1 MPAIVLQG
9 NAEITT
15 GSSSNPGSH
24 PIFNYPITGPYAL
37 TISGKSPNTTNLNV
51 ANNFGHLILAT
62 QYGTLFTVNANAA
75 GSLGGDVTVTADYNT
90 GGKGANLVFA
100 AANAMSDTATLTLYG
115 NTGSLVTVNA
125 NDTIGGLKL
134 NGVKQ
139 LPGTYNSGNSTW
151 ITGTGT
157 LTVAG
162 ETMAYWN
169 PSGGPSGTWDD
180 SNIWNTQ
187 AISRVPTTHG
197 PRDKSPRSM
206 PQAPTASR
214 STASKEIG
222 GLMVTNG
229 TVTLSDGG
237 LSLSSDA
244 PVNVASGASLAI
256 NTVIEQNSLG
266 LGLHKSGAGTLNL
279 LGENTFTGPV
289 AIGAGTLSIATIDN
303 AGAPSA
309 LGQYLDAGPGGLILA
324 GGTLRYTGG
333 STTVNRG
340 FTFTGNSPIDINNA
354 GSSLTL
360 ADVETAGPGTLTVTG
375 GAGSSLGLGNIK
387 IVQSNNLTLNPT
399 NVTMNVASV
408 EGYSNYPLNAT
419 ITLGGSSTGNV
430 VTGSISA
437 SVYPGS
443 AYQQG
448 TAVVKT
454 GTGDWRLAGAFAAG
468 AVANNNVI
476 VNEGT
481 LILAGNNSYTGN
493 TLINNLSKLVLD
505 FATTNT
511 SKIGG
516 GLLLSGG
523 TLEMKGGS
531 HLEVVGSSTLNAGPT
546 SFITRNG
553 GTAKLRMNAVT
564 RNSGGT
570 ISFLDGTVADTDRT
584 NTNGILGGYATI
596 GGDWAVNSTN
606 GADGPITALSTYDA
620 LPNSGGSATANYL
633 LNGAGTLTGSLAA
646 NSLKIANSDVNQ
658 VFDLGSNTLTVTTT
672 SSTALGGV
680 LYAGGG
686 NNTYTINGTGGL
698 LASSTTG
705 ELVIHSHVGT
715 LTVNAPVVTSGAT
728 AGLLTKSGNGSLI
741 LGGTNVYTGATR
753 VGERQALRQRQP
765 VQCERHSDRRSR
777 CHARRLGHRRPQ
789 RHHRQ
794 WRQTRVQPRHSA
806 ASHVP
811 LTRSSSRT
819 MAFSGSSVL
828 TITAGADAAPGLYTL
843 ITGGNNI
850 TGSAPATVI
859 LPTGWT
865 ADPPVISTN
874 QLLINITN
882 VVAPPANAAPVW
894 TNDTV
899 NKSNATED
907 AVYSGTLA
915 NDASDSNNDVLTFL
929 KVSGPSWLDI
939 ATNGTLSGTP
949 TNSDVGAN
957 TFTVSV
963 ADGIAPAVQ
972 ATLNITVTNT
982 NDAPVWNSNPLIG
995 PDATEDATYSQ
1006 NLATEASDG
1015 DAGSVLTFS
1024 KVSGPSW
1031 LSVAT
1036 NGTIS
1041 GTPSN
1046 ADVGT
1051 NAFIV
1056 SVTDG
1061 LTPPVETTLQIT
1073 VLNTNDLP
1081 FWTSNPITGGT
1092 IVRDLPYSGSL
1103 AGIAADVDPGASL
1116 TFSKLSGPAWLTVAP
1131 GGALSGM
1138 PDISNIGV
1146 NNFTVA
1152 VSDGIAS
1159 PVSAAFVINVINSNF
1174 APVAQAQSVS
1184 TDEDTAL
1191 PVTLTGT
1198 DGDDNPLTYSIVT
1211 QPANGTLSG
1220 TAPNLTYTPN
1230 ANYNGSDSFT
1240 FKVNDGVVDS
1250 TIATISITINP
1261 INDDPVFTTNPIV
1274 LAARHGKRC
1283 LHRPNPRRQG
1293 DRHRCGRHADLLEN
1307 QWPVMAHRRFRRC
1320 DHRHPAS
1327 RHRRVELLHRP
1338 RHRQRIRHR
1347 GRHSGNHHQHQR
1359 PHMGCQH
1366 FCKRPDQR
1374 RRRLAR

>member
-1 MPAIVLQG
+1 MIISAGKQVLANLASTAIYSGNLTLAGGAHLQAGIGVNNVSVYNCLGTPGTTTISMADGSRISFRDNNSVIMPAIVLQG

-62 QYGTLFTVNANAA
+62 QYGTLFTVNANAP
-75 GSLGGDVTVTADYNT
+75 GSLSGDVTVTADYNT

-125 NDTIGGLKL
+125 NDTIGDLKL

-187 AISRVPTTHG
+187 ADLAGSDNAWTPGQIATFNAAGTYGVTLDG
-197 PRDKSPRSM
+197 
-206 PQAPTASR
+206 
-214 STASKEIG
+214 SKEIG

-266 LGLHKSGAGTLNL
+266 LSLHKSGEGTLNL

-340 FTFTGNSPIDINNA
+340 FTFTGNSAIDVNNA

-360 ADVETAGPGTLTVTG
+360 ADVETAGPGTLAVTG
-375 GAGSSLGLGNIK
+375 GAGSSLGLGNIR

-399 NVTMNVASV
+399 TVTMNVASV

-443 AYQQG
+443 PYQQG

-606 GADGPITALSTYDA
+606 GADGAIT
-620 LPNSGGSATANYL
+620 
-633 LNGAGTLTGSLAA
+633 
-646 NSLKIANSDVNQ
+646 
-658 VFDLGSNTLTVTTT
+658 
-672 SSTALGGV
+672 
-680 LYAGGG
+680 
-686 NNTYTINGTGGL
+686 
-698 LASSTTG
+698 
-705 ELVIHSHVGT
+705 
-715 LTVNAPVVTSGAT
+715 
-728 AGLLTKSGNGSLI
+728 
-741 LGGTNVYTGATR
+741 R
-753 VGERQALRQRQP
+753 
-765 VQCERHSDRRSR
+765 
-777 CHARRLGHRRPQ
+777 
-789 RHHRQ
+789 
-794 WRQTRVQPRHSA
+794 
-806 ASHVP
+806 
-811 LTRSSSRT
+811 
-819 MAFSGSSVL
+819 
-828 TITAGADAAPGLYTL
+828 
-843 ITGGNNI
+843 
-850 TGSAPATVI
+850 
-859 LPTGWT
+859 
-865 ADPPVISTN
+865 
-874 QLLINITN
+874 
-882 VVAPPANAAPVW
+882 
-894 TNDTV
+894 
-899 NKSNATED
+899 
-907 AVYSGTLA
+907 
-915 NDASDSNNDVLTFL
+915 
-929 KVSGPSWLDI
+929 
-939 ATNGTLSGTP
+939 
-949 TNSDVGAN
+949 
-957 TFTVSV
+957 
-963 ADGIAPAVQ
+963 
-972 ATLNITVTNT
+972 
-982 NDAPVWNSNPLIG
+982 
-995 PDATEDATYSQ
+995 
-1006 NLATEASDG
+1006 
-1015 DAGSVLTFS
+1015 
-1024 KVSGPSW
+1024 
-1031 LSVAT
+1031 
-1036 NGTIS
+1036 
-1041 GTPSN
+1041 
-1046 ADVGT
+1046 
-1051 NAFIV
+1051 
-1056 SVTDG
+1056 
-1061 LTPPVETTLQIT
+1061 
-1073 VLNTNDLP
+1073 
-1081 FWTSNPITGGT
+1081 
-1092 IVRDLPYSGSL
+1092 
-1103 AGIAADVDPGASL
+1103 
-1116 TFSKLSGPAWLTVAP
+1116 
-1131 GGALSGM
+1131 
-1138 PDISNIGV
+1138 
-1146 NNFTVA
+1146 
-1152 VSDGIAS
+1152 
-1159 PVSAAFVINVINSNF
+1159 
-1174 APVAQAQSVS
+1174 
-1184 TDEDTAL
+1184 
-1191 PVTLTGT
+1191 
-1198 DGDDNPLTYSIVT
+1198 
-1211 QPANGTLSG
+1211 
-1220 TAPNLTYTPN
+1220 
-1230 ANYNGSDSFT
+1230 
-1240 FKVNDGVVDS
+1240 
-1250 TIATISITINP
+1250 
-1261 INDDPVFTTNPIV
+1261 
-1274 LAARHGKRC
+1274 ARHLRC
-1283 LHRPNPRRQG
+1283 L
-1293 DRHRCGRHADLLEN
+1293 A
-1307 QWPVMAHRRFRRC
+1307 
-1320 DHRHPAS
+1320 
-1327 RHRRVELLHRP
+1327 
-1338 RHRQRIRHR
+1338 
-1347 GRHSGNHHQHQR
+1347 
-1359 PHMGCQH
+1359 
-1366 FCKRPDQR
+1366 
-1374 RRRLAR
+1374 